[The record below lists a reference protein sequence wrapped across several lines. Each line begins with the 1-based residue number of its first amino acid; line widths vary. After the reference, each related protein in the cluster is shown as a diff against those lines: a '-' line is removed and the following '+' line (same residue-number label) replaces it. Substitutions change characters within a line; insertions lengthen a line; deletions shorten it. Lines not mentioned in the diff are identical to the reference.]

1 MDFWSDDDKYNDYHD
16 NNLKFVTHNKDNPNN
31 GLFQAFSEVKWSP
44 ICGMIWIVI
53 FSDYSFKGTFVTT
66 TTENI

>member
-1 MDFWSDDDKYNDYHD
+1 MSVCLCVYSPRILNSMDFWSDDDKYNDYHD

-44 ICGMIWIVI
+44 ICGMI
-53 FSDYSFKGTFVTT
+53 
-66 TTENI
+66 